1 MNRGKSMTIEGTH
14 SGPISGKTHLH
25 LLRESAAA
33 RNARSA
39 MPPPVEPREL
49 VAAAAGDPDFDI
61 EAAIRPYREEADDVA
76 SEAASGH

>member
-1 MNRGKSMTIEGTH
+1 
-14 SGPISGKTHLH
+14 
-25 LLRESAAA
+25 
-33 RNARSA
+33 